1 MKSPSLNQ
9 FTSGQGFSL
18 VEIAVVLV
26 ILSVLLAIVAVPV
39 STQLNQRRATETQR
53 LIDLAQQALIGY
65 ASANGRLP
73 CPATDGIT
81 IGVGGVVGNSFG
93 DERFASVTDSALTG
107 KCEYWDGYL
116 PAVALGLSPV
126 DSEGFMVDAWGLK
139 QNRIRYAVWGSNVVT
154 VGALNVMY
162 PFTKTGGMKA
172 ATTTDLANANN
183 RFLFVCQSAATGA
196 PLPTAAVAGAA
207 NACGTPAVVK
217 LTDKTPAVVYSLAAN
232 AATGGTG
239 TDEVFNAKTTANQT
253 FAFVSHTPTPGPTNE
268 FDDIVSWMSLNVLFN
283 SMQVAG
289 KLP

>member
-1 MKSPSLNQ
+1 MKSPSFNQ
-9 FTSGQGFSL
+9 FASGQGFSL

-73 CPATDGIT
+73 CPATDGT
-81 IGVGGVVGNSFG
+81 IIGGVNSFG
-93 DERFASVTDSALTG
+93 DERFAAGGNATNG
-107 KCEYWDGYL
+107 QCEYWTGYL

-126 DSEGFMVDAWGLK
+126 DGQGFMVDGWGLQ

-154 VGALNVMY
+154 VGSLFVLY

-172 ATTTDLANANN
+172 ATTTDLADATKK
-183 RFLFVCQSAATGA
+183 FLFVCQSAPTGT
-196 PLPTAAVAGAA
+196 LPTAASAA
-207 NACGTPAVVK
+207 VVNACGTAVK
-217 LTDKTPAVVYSLAAN
+217 LTDKAPAVVYSLAAN

-283 SMQVAG
+283 SMQIAG